1 MALMGLR
8 GEEQFQG
15 NVGGGWGVVQ
25 EGVWLIVRLNV
36 SSQLS
41 HLLGYDM
48 SMGCNWGE
56 GGGGIHTLL
65 LVQVVLLSDIIG
77 GGLGGSMGLGVD
89 GGYGLL
95 EVGVQLGLY

>member
-41 HLLGYDM
+41 HLLG
-48 SMGCNWGE
+48 
-56 GGGGIHTLL
+56 LL

-77 GGLGGSMGLGVD
+77 GGLGGSMGLWVD
-89 GGYGLL
+89 RGYGLL
-95 EVGVQLGLY
+95 EMSVQLGLY